1 MEDHSVHFT
10 TLRDLESFEG
20 NFVIPLDQTINMV
33 GAYSDSSHLLSNVEQ
48 TKFGWT
54 MKLNSD
60 GTTYSGRKL
69 GLPGMDMGESTPWLN
84 AHGLMMWGGWTIL
97 GMV

>member
-1 MEDHSVHFT
+1 
-10 TLRDLESFEG
+10 
-20 NFVIPLDQTINMV
+20 
-33 GAYSDSSHLLSNVEQ
+33 
-48 TKFGWT
+48 

-69 GLPGMDMGESTPWLN
+69 GLPGMDMGDSTPWLN
-84 AHGLMMWGGWTIL
+84 AHGLMMWGAWTIL